1 MYTVILSPCFSF
13 LCCDVCGRAGKS
25 LHGSLLQL
33 RIVRFKERYE
43 TDEIIAAGGAWSLK
57 LEYAGGNTRTSF
69 GDNAGPFTEFN
80 DCATAFYDLCGNGVV
95 GFVPRSYYSPP
106 DVSVSIRYEYR
117 NQKFT
122 NSVIGLARV
131 NYKWNKFESLDN
143 VIPNSWSTMNIK

>member
-1 MYTVILSPCFSF
+1 MDHCYSYGLFG
-13 LCCDVCGRAGKS
+13 L
-25 LHGSLLQL
+25 
-33 RIVRFKERYE
+33 KERYE